1 MGLDRLKYHTLITGV
16 FMKGLLS
23 IFRCHYVFW
32 DCDTPNPCSHPA
44 WQDISDDWE
53 RELQYNP
60 CVLDSWKGD
69 LQGFYMILWD
79 ISHLPK
85 VAQAFQG
92 FQFFVLEK
100 VWFGTTKYRLEQHLA
115 YLGIEHIRYIRI
127 WFGRIGKLWGSS
139 TLVPNF
145 RGDSKEICFCWA
157 DGTWKKF

>member
-1 MGLDRLKYHTLITGV
+1 MFGTAI
-16 FMKGLLS
+16 
-23 IFRCHYVFW
+23 
-32 DCDTPNPCSHPA
+32 HPTHVGKSREA
-44 WQDISDDWE
+44 QDISDDWE

-100 VWFGTTKYRLEQHLA
+100 VWFGTTKY
-115 YLGIEHIRYIRI
+115 
-127 WFGRIGKLWGSS
+127 
-139 TLVPNF
+139 
-145 RGDSKEICFCWA
+145 
-157 DGTWKKF
+157 